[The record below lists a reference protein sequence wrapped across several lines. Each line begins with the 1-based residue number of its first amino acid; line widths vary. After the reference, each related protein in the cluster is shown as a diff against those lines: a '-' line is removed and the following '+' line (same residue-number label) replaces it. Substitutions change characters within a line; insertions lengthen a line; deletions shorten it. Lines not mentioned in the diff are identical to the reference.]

1 MPSLP
6 LVIHTAAQVR
16 ALDRYAIDTLGI
28 PGYELMSRAGA
39 AAFDVLRERWPNASS
54 ISVLCGPGNNGGDGF
69 VVARLARERGLR
81 VRAIALTDAAQLQ
94 GDAARAFHD
103 FRAAGGQIAAWSEDA
118 LEADVIVDAMFGTG
132 LSRELDAS
140 SSAVAQAI
148 AAASKPV
155 LALDIP
161 SGLHADS
168 GAVLGAAVRADCTIT
183 FIGLKAGFYLGSGP
197 DYVGD
202 IRFADLGLDETAR
215 AQAPTLASR
224 IDERELRRALPRRPR
239 TAHKG
244 QHGNVLIVGGGVGMA
259 GAARLAGEAVLRCGA
274 GRVTVAT
281 HPDNVAAIVGARPEL
296 MCHGVRDEAELR
308 ALIER
313 ADVLAIGPGLG
324 QSDWSRAMMAA
335 VVRSDRPAVIDA
347 DALNLLAGLVIDPQQ
362 AVRWILTPHPGE
374 AGRLLGLTNAQIQQ
388 DRLRAASEIAARYR
402 AVVVLKGAG
411 SIVAAPGAMPGI
423 CDRGNPGMASPGMGD
438 VLTGVIAGLLGQLR
452 DLALAA
458 RMGVLVHALAGDRV
472 AERQGERGMIASDLF
487 ELLPSCV
494 NPNRSY

>member
-1 MPSLP
+1 MSSLP
-6 LVIHTAAQVR
+6 LAIHTAAQVR
-16 ALDRYAIDTLGI
+16 ALDRYAIETLGI

-39 AAFDVLRERWPNASS
+39 AAFEVLRERWPNARS
-54 ISVLCGPGNNGGDGF
+54 ISVLCGPGNNGGDGY
-69 VVARLARERGLR
+69 VMARLASAQGLH
-81 VRAIALTDAAQLQ
+81 VKTIALSDVAQLQ
-94 GDAARAFHD
+94 GDAARAFDD
-103 FRAAGGQIAAWSEDA
+103 FRAAGGHVAAWSEQA
-118 LEADVIVDAMFGTG
+118 LDADVIVDAMFGTG
-132 LSRELDAS
+132 LSRDLDAS
-140 SSAVAQAI
+140 SVAI
-148 AAASKPV
+148 VRDVAASGRPV

-168 GAVLGAAVRADCTIT
+168 GEVLGAAVRADCTIA
-183 FIGLKAGFYLGSGP
+183 FLGLKAGFYLGSGP
-197 DYVGD
+197 DYVGEV
-202 IRFADLGLDETAR
+202 RFADLGLDESAR
-215 AQAPTLASR
+215 SQVPALASR
-224 IDERELRRALPRRPR
+224 IDESELRRALPRRPR

-244 QHGNVLIVGGGVGMA
+244 RHGDVLIVGGGVGMA
-259 GAARLAGEAVLRCGA
+259 GAARLAGEAALRCGA

-296 MCHGVRDEAELR
+296 MCHGVSDESALA

-313 ADVLAIGPGLG
+313 ADVLAIGPGLA
-324 QSDWSRAMMAA
+324 QSDWSHAMMAG
-335 VVRSDRPAVIDA
+335 VMRSDRPAVIDA
-347 DALNLLAGLVIDPQQ
+347 DGLNLLAHLTIDSRQ

-374 AGRLLGLTNAQIQQ
+374 AGRLLGLTNAQVQQ
-388 DRLRAASEIAARYR
+388 DRLRAAAEIAGRYR

-411 SIVAAPGAMPGI
+411 SIVAAPDGLPGI

-438 VLTGVIAGLLGQLR
+438 VLTGVIAGLWGQLR
-452 DLALAA
+452 DLELAA